1 MKYEAL
7 GMIEVTGFLGAI
19 EAADTAL
26 KAANVELLQAEVISG
41 GLTTVQVVGDVGA
54 VQAAVEAAVSVTEK
68 LGCLVGS
75 HVIPRMDA
83 ATAEMVFSA
92 IAKQDVAEPV
102 ENVVKQAE
110 NSIVKEVKESLKKE
124 IQEVIEESL
133 EQELAQ
139 MKVVDLR
146 KLAYQMELTSLSKKE
161 IKFANKKA
169 LIDAIQAEKER
180 NDK

>member
-1 MKYEAL
+1 
-7 GMIEVTGFLGAI
+7 
-19 EAADTAL
+19 
-26 KAANVELLQAEVISG
+26 
-41 GLTTVQVVGDVGA
+41 
-54 VQAAVEAAVSVTEK
+54 
-68 LGCLVGS
+68 
-75 HVIPRMDA
+75 
-83 ATAEMVFSA
+83 MVFSA

-124 IQEVIEESL
+124 IQEVIEESI